1 MFSIRRQLTAGLI
14 VVVSAAAPAPVGAQA
29 ASPPPPTQ
37 LKPMQVK
44 WILPPAGS
52 AFYASEKANAEAMG
66 YDTVENGD
74 LSYPARP

>member
-1 MFSIRRQLTAGLI
+1 MFSNRRKLTARLI
-14 VVVSAAAPAPVGAQA
+14 IVAGAAALAPVSAQA

-52 AFYASEKANAEAMG
+52 SFYASEKANAEAMG
-66 YDTVENGD
+66 YETAENGD